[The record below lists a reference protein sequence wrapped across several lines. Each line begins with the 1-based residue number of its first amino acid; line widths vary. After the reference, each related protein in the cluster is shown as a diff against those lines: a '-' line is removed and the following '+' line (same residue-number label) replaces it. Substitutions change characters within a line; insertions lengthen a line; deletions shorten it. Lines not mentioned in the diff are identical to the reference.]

1 MRDRQD
7 ELILRVEKLERRLR
21 ELEDKLRND
30 TTKSRVAELERKI
43 ESIINQ
49 KTK

>member
-7 ELILRVEKLERRLR
+7 ELISRIEKLERRLR

-30 TTKSRVAELERKI
+30 TTRSRVVELEKRVFK
-43 ESIINQ
+43 
-49 KTK
+49 